1 MPILVPLRTRKSVRR
16 GVRSRC
22 TAVALDQFR
31 LIGERI
37 LDLSPRGALVACDAP
52 VNVGDRVLLSFQAP
66 QTAAWIDAEAEV
78 ARVLEGWRA
87 GDPGYSAGLRF
98 TNLDRAARSELVVAL
113 AGLPPP
119 VPTRRPPIDYAES
132 VRRIATA

>member
-1 MPILVPLRTRKSVRR
+1 MPILVPLRSRKSLRR
-16 GVRSRC
+16 YVRSRC
-22 TAVALDQFR
+22 HAVALDQFR
-31 LIGERI
+31 LIGEQI

-66 QTAAWIDAEAEV
+66 ETDAWIDAEAEV
-78 ARVLEGWRA
+78 ARVLEGWRS

-98 TNLDRAARSELVVAL
+98 TGLDRATRDELVVAL

-119 VPTRRPPIDYAES
+119 VPMRRPPIDYAET
-132 VRRIATA
+132 VRRIAV

>member
-1 MPILVPLRTRKSVRR
+1 MPILVPLRTRKSLRR
-16 GVRSRC
+16 SVRSRC
-22 TAVALDQFR
+22 HAVALDQFR

-52 VNVGDRVLLSFQAP
+52 VHVGDRVLLSFRAP
-66 QTAAWIDAEAEV
+66 ASDAWIDTEAEV

-98 TNLDRAARSELVVAL
+98 TGLDRASQRELVVSL

-119 VPTRRPPIDYAES
+119 VPARRRPIDYAES
-132 VRRIATA
+132 VRRIAAA